1 MATPSQLLE
10 RARTKA
16 AVSMHDAQYE
26 AEQAARLV
34 REATDVLDAGGWR
47 HDELDKAVAALT
59 SASHSLKRAQ
69 DAMLF
74 HASDKGVDDDV

>member
-1 MATPSQLLE
+1 MPTPSQLLE

-47 HDELDKAVAALT
+47 HDELDKAVAALRN
-59 SASHSLKRAQ
+59 ASEMLKRAQ

>member
-1 MATPSQLLE
+1 MPTPSQLLE

-74 HASDKGVDDDV
+74 HEDDKGVDDV

>member
-16 AVSMHDAQYE
+16 AVSMHDAMYE

-47 HDELDKAVAALT
+47 HDELDKAVTALT

-74 HASDKGVDDDV
+74 HEDDKGVDDV

>member
-1 MATPSQLLE
+1 
-10 RARTKA
+10 
-16 AVSMHDAQYE
+16 MHDAQYE

-74 HASDKGVDDDV
+74 HEDDKGVDDV

>member
-1 MATPSQLLE
+1 MATPNQLLE

-16 AVSMHDAQYE
+16 AVSMHEAQYE

-47 HDELDKAVAALT
+47 HDELDRAVTSLE
-59 SASHSLKRAQ
+59 SASAGLKRAQ
-69 DAMLF
+69 DAMRF
-74 HASDKGVDDDV
+74 HEDDKGVDGV

>member
-1 MATPSQLLE
+1 
-10 RARTKA
+10 
-16 AVSMHDAQYE
+16 MHDAQYE
-26 AEQAARLV
+26 TEQAARLV

-74 HASDKGVDDDV
+74 HEDDKGVDDV